1 MRLRVTSVKLH
12 AARER
17 PWSTSGLV
25 KASVSICTLAPATT
39 HLWRSRAADP
49 CFMQQ
54 HLAKLAF
61 AASLSL
67 AGAAIYYSHWAQ
79 VEDKRLMHQAVIRD
93 KARLKELKRQQQEK

>member
-1 MRLRVTSVKLH
+1 
-12 AARER
+12 
-17 PWSTSGLV
+17 
-25 KASVSICTLAPATT
+25 
-39 HLWRSRAADP
+39 
-49 CFMQQ
+49 MQQ

-93 KARLKELKRQQQEK
+93 KARLKELKRTQQGQK

>member
-1 MRLRVTSVKLH
+1 MH
-12 AARER
+12 A
-17 PWSTSGLV
+17 STD
-25 KASVSICTLAPATT
+25 CR
-39 HLWRSRAADP
+39 HLWRSSAADP

-79 VEDKRLMHQAVIRD
+79 VEDKRLMHQAVISD
-93 KARLKELKRQQQEK
+93 KARLKELKRQQQDK

>member
-1 MRLRVTSVKLH
+1 MALCAHK
-12 AARER
+12 
-17 PWSTSGLV
+17 
-25 KASVSICTLAPATT
+25 
-39 HLWRSRAADP
+39 
-49 CFMQQ
+49 FMQQ

>member
-1 MRLRVTSVKLH
+1 MHASADSPAFDKHLR
-12 AARER
+12 
-17 PWSTSGLV
+17 
-25 KASVSICTLAPATT
+25 
-39 HLWRSRAADP
+39 RSSS